1 MSMKCFLLKNTAFLL
16 EVWLMEYKINFSS
29 EDSLQIQFFQKIL
42 PEINSQISFVS
53 KKLFENQKK
62 LGFEELLPTYAAI
75 DIFWKEIK
83 NTKNLFKKVEK
94 FLQKIKSEYES
105 SEDKN
110 SLSKIVKIPVCYE
123 EEFAPDLK
131 NVCEKTGLSK
141 EQVILLHSSKEYLIY
156 MLGFLPGFP
165 YLGGMDEKLA
175 TPRLQTPRL
184 KIPKGSV
191 AIGGNQTGVYPMESP
206 GGWQI
211 IGRTP
216 VELFDFYRK
225 PQFLFEAGDKIKF
238 ERISKKEF
246 ENFDEKKFYKIEETS
261 QIQQKQRYV
270 CSSGI
275 EISDGGIFTTVQD
288 SGIKGYLR
296 FGIGESGAADRENYF
311 LANKICCNQK
321 NCAVLEATVSLP
333 SFEFL
338 ADTYFCVTGA
348 DCSPKLNGFSLL
360 MNKLYFAKKGD
371 IFSGGFCSNGLYSYV
386 AFAGGVLVP
395 EFFGSCS
402 TNTKSHLGG
411 FCGRQLKKGDTLAIG
426 KANDGI
432 KSIYS
437 KNKND
442 FSSFKSEWKL
452 IFEKNELL
460 VLECVKGSQ
469 FDFFDKSFVE
479 KFENQIFTVS
489 SQSDRMG
496 IRFEGES
503 IHEGKTDIISDAIP
517 FGAVQI
523 TSLGFPV
530 VMSADRQT
538 TGGYAKIACVTKK
551 SMNCLVQSRP
561 GTKVQFKIKK

>member
-1 MSMKCFLLKNTAFLL
+1 MLFAEKNTAFLL

-184 KIPKGSV
+184 KIPAGSV

-246 ENFDEKKFYKIEETS
+246 ENFDENKFYKIEEKN
-261 QIQQKQRYV
+261 QNQQKEKYI

-296 FGIGESGAADRENYF
+296 FGIGDGGNEIGMGNLENVISEKLNLIPCTVKTDF
-311 LANKICCNQK
+311 LVI
-321 NCAVLEATVSLP
+321 ATVSNWGAYALAAEI
-333 SFEFL
+333 SKISGISLFDEYDFL
-338 ADTYFCVTGA
+338 FIAKFIKKTVEIGSVDGVT
-348 DCSPKLNGFSLL
+348 K
-360 MNKLYFAKKGD
+360 
-371 IFSGGFCSNGLYSYV
+371 
-386 AFAGGVLVP
+386 
-395 EFFGSCS
+395 E
-402 TNTKSHLGG
+402 
-411 FCGRQLKKGDTLAIG
+411 
-426 KANDGI
+426 
-432 KSIYS
+432 KSIS
-437 KNKND
+437 VDGFPFEVEK
-442 FSSFKSEWKL
+442 E
-452 IFEKNELL
+452 IFEALK
-460 VLECVKGSQ
+460 
-469 FDFFDKSFVE
+469 
-479 KFENQIFTVS
+479 
-489 SQSDRMG
+489 RY
-496 IRFEGES
+496 
-503 IHEGKTDIISDAIP
+503 
-517 FGAVQI
+517 
-523 TSLGFPV
+523 
-530 VMSADRQT
+530 SA
-538 TGGYAKIACVTKK
+538 
-551 SMNCLVQSRP
+551 
-561 GTKVQFKIKK
+561 

>member
-1 MSMKCFLLKNTAFLL
+1 
-16 EVWLMEYKINFSS
+16 MEYKIIFSS

-62 LGFEELLPTYAAI
+62 LGFEEFLPTYAAI
-75 DIFWKEIK
+75 DIFWEKIK
-83 NTKNLFKKVEK
+83 NKKNTFKKVQK
-94 FLQKIKSEYES
+94 F
-105 SEDKN
+105 
-110 SLSKIVKIPVCYE
+110 LSKIQNEFNSPQNKNSVSKTVKIPVCYE
-123 EEFAPDLK
+123 KEFAPDLK
-131 NVCEKTGLSK
+131 NICENTGLS
-141 EQVILLHSSKEYLIY
+141 ESEVILLHSSKEYLIY

-216 VELFDFYRK
+216 AELFDFYRK

-238 ERISKKEF
+238 ERISKEEF
-246 ENFDEKKFYKIEETS
+246 ENFDENKFYKIEEKN
-261 QIQQKQRYV
+261 QNHQKEKYV

-296 FGIGESGAADRENYF
+296 FGIGESGTADRENYF

-321 NCAVLEATVSLP
+321 NCAVLEATISLP
-333 SFEFL
+333 AFEFL
-338 ADTYFCVTGA
+338 ADTFFCVTGA
-348 DCSPKLNGFSLL
+348 DCSPLLNETPVLL
-360 MNKLYFAKKGD
+360 NRLYFAKKGD
-371 IFSGGFCSNGLYSYV
+371 IFSGGFCSNGIHSYV

-402 TNTKSHLGG
+402 TNTKSFLGG
-411 FCGRQLKKGDTLAIG
+411 FFGRKLKKGDTLAIG
-426 KANDGI
+426 MPFKKI
-432 KSIYS
+432 KEIYS

-442 FSSFKSEWKL
+442 FSSFKSEWKS

-469 FDFFDKSFVE
+469 FDFFDKSSVE

-503 IHEGKTDIISDAIP
+503 IFEGKTDIISDAIP

-523 TSLGFPV
+523 TSLGLPV
-530 VMSADRQT
+530 VMSVDRQT

-551 SMNCLVQSRP
+551 SMNFLVQSRP